1 MSHTLIPIAL
11 LMLISSGCSMTP
23 VAPPAQPV
31 VPRISEQLR
40 QPCEPLPPLTV
51 DPGTQDMRPAL
62 LANRAE
68 ADRVHQDCTLKH
80 QGVIEAVG
88 AMPAARRDALRE
100 RREDR
105 RQARATRSETTT
117 TED

>member
-1 MSHTLIPIAL
+1 
-11 LMLISSGCSMTP
+11 MTP

-51 DPGTQDMRPAL
+51 EPGTQDMRPAL

-88 AMPAARRDALRE
+88 AMPAARRDA
-100 RREDR
+100 R
-105 RQARATRSETTT
+105 RQARATRSKTTT